1 MKVLHILNGLN
12 NGGVESFLLNLSK
25 ALEKSDITMDFLLR
39 SDKNDPEKVRYFEEK
54 GGCIYY
60 LPPFPRSIIK
70 NYMALKKFLKESGNC
85 YDVIHIHA
93 NSLIYFSPVR
103 LSCRLCKDSKII
115 VHSHSTKGFSLIST
129 VMNIINR
136 KRLTRLPI
144 TKLACSEMAGH
155 WMFENDFEVLPN
167 SIDIN
172 LYRTT
177 SEEKNNL
184 RKKYGVNKEKIIV
197 FVGRLEE
204 AKNPL
209 FLVPIMKKLCNINPE
224 IHLVYAGS
232 GSLKNKLN
240 EAICKEGLTGHIHLL
255 GNFDKVSLLLKVAD
269 IFVMPSLF
277 EGLSIAAIEA
287 QCSGIPSIMS
297 DHVSEETILC
307 ENAIRLELDEKLWEK
322 KILDL
327 LEKDRF
333 CENNYRVIS
342 DSGYGLESLR
352 KKISE
357 IYKDKEIV

>member
-1 MKVLHILNGLN
+1 MI

-70 NYMALKKFLKESGNC
+70 NYLALKKFLKENGNC

-93 NSLIYFSPVR
+93 NSLVYFFPIR
-103 LSCRLCKDSKII
+103 LSCHLCLDSKVI
-115 VHSHSTKGFSLIST
+115 VHSHNTKGFSFIST
-129 VMNIINR
+129 IMNTIN
-136 KRLTRLPI
+136 KHRLNKLSV
-144 TKLACSEMAGH
+144 TKLACSDMAGK
-155 WMFENDFEVLPN
+155 WMFEKDFEVLPN

-172 LYRTT
+172 VYRTT

-184 RKKYGVNKEKIIV
+184 KKKYGVSEKRIIV

-204 AKNPL
+204 QKNPL
-209 FLVPIMKKLCNINPE
+209 FLVPVMKKLCDNKSE

-232 GSLKNKLN
+232 GSMENKLN
-240 EAICKEGLTGHIHLL
+240 EAICKVGLTDHVHLL